1 LKALR
6 AQNIFFSP
14 LQKNIAIVEK
24 DLESEESD
32 GQEMDELYLES
43 CAKCG
48 EISMNIEVIEEHTRK
63 FVGKHSNI
71 ETEKVNHQEQLPA
84 VLNANGLK
92 KMLTHRS
99 KFFTAI
105 DEMTFANRK
114 EFGETLTMRFV
125 CRNVLSLCKFFC

>member
-1 LKALR
+1 MVDGRQLKALR

-63 FVGKHSNI
+63 CVDKNSII
-71 ETEKVNHQEQLPA
+71 ETEKVDHKQQLSA
-84 VLNANGLK
+84 FFNANGLQ
-92 KMLTHRS
+92 KMLTR
-99 KFFTAI
+99 
-105 DEMTFANRK
+105 
-114 EFGETLTMRFV
+114 RFYF
-125 CRNVLSLCKFFC
+125 LLPPMK